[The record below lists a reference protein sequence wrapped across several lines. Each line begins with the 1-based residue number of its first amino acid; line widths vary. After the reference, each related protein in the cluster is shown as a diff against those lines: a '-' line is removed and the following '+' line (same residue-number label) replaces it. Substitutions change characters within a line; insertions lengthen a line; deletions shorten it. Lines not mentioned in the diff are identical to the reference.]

1 MGKSGRVARWQ
12 REREGE
18 REMNL
23 ESEDD
28 KGLRIFAE
36 LSDDLLTFAPNFR
49 KLLRFERMGEVEV
62 SRVRLLPPQN
72 LSRAM
77 SFFASILSTLSVP
90 PTLPSFSPPSPSLF
104 LSPNSL
110 LS

>member
-1 MGKSGRVARWQ
+1 MD
-12 REREGE
+12 
-18 REMNL
+18 L
-23 ESEDD
+23 ESEGD

-72 LSRAM
+72 L
-77 SFFASILSTLSVP
+77 
-90 PTLPSFSPPSPSLF
+90 
-104 LSPNSL
+104 
-110 LS
+110 